1 MPGEAA
7 FLLFPRAILSS
18 VSLRRPSAMLEQMTE
33 QLTIYSRLWPRQ
45 FLADFEQSGEALWF
59 FLYLLT
65 RANPET
71 GYCRAPFEA
80 MAEELGVSVETL
92 KQWLEQ
98 LEGEGYLR
106 DESLNGE
113 MVVRMGG

>member
-1 MPGEAA
+1 
-7 FLLFPRAILSS
+7 
-18 VSLRRPSAMLEQMTE
+18 MTE
-33 QLTIYSRLWPRQ
+33 QLTIYSRLWPWQ
-45 FLADFEQSGEALWF
+45 FLADFERTGEALWF

-80 MAEELGVSVETL
+80 MAEEIGVSVETL

-98 LEGEGYLR
+98 LEEGYLK

-113 MVVRMGG
+113 LVVKINLSGLSDKRKHPAEECLAGCL